1 MVLLIYISLVDL
13 FYSKINR
20 KWVFMASMIMITGSM
35 YLVSYIEGKQKLEF
49 VKYTLVW
56 RMNQWLDQNFNLM
69 AHPFQNQANAIM
81 TRALT
86 SGFYNVPYQLVN
98 IPDEKFS
105 PLISSAGLC
114 SQKSEASFES
124 DFNIIT
130 VGPKLSPFLVR
141 IEGMIYGQRSAI
153 AAKPEPVHIILSSH
167 KQKYMFTAHS
177 QEHVEKSIHF
187 RHGESNKGML
197 ALIPFRKLKD
207 NIYRLGLCYKG
218 KVVFNNHFIIKQD
231 HQFKHVIK

>member
-1 MVLLIYISLVDL
+1 
-13 FYSKINR
+13 
-20 KWVFMASMIMITGSM
+20 
-35 YLVSYIEGKQKLEF
+35 
-49 VKYTLVW
+49 
-56 RMNQWLDQNFNLM
+56 
-69 AHPFQNQANAIM
+69 
-81 TRALT
+81 
-86 SGFYNVPYQLVN
+86 
-98 IPDEKFS
+98 
-105 PLISSAGLC
+105 
-114 SQKSEASFES
+114 
-124 DFNIIT
+124 
-130 VGPKLSPFLVR
+130 
-141 IEGMIYGQRSAI
+141 MIYGQRSAL

-207 NIYRLGLCYKG
+207 NIYRLGLCYRR